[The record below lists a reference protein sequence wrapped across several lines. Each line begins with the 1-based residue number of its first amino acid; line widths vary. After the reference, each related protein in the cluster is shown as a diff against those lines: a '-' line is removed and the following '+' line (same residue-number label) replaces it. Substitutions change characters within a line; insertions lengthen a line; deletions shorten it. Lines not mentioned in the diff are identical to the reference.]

1 MNKLHSTL
9 IALSLVTVAA
19 GAYAFSPGD
28 DGHKVKVKIVKIV
41 DGDTTTIEKTLD
53 EKELDKMNADLNNVK
68 GKNVKVMMFVSSD
81 DKEKDGS
88 SGSPQG
94 RKEEKITMNKTFTF
108 DVDSLMKTCKVEVN
122 IDSLIG
128 SVMNGFNM
136 TVTTDGDDGKGEKKI
151 IIKKGNGKEENINIQ
166 KFGDDE
172 DGSNTI
178 IITTPDDKGDKKDRQ
193 VIIKKEKGSGNSYS
207 YSMDSDDGDVSMDFS
222 DGDEKG
228 SKNNVIVITTK
239 DKDGKNGKKVIV
251 KSSVIV
257 IDDADSKKDGRKEK
271 SKDKESAEDLKF
283 YPNPSDGKF
292 TVEYDL
298 KSKETAVL
306 TITDASG
313 KQLFKDEIRGGGKYV
328 KQIDLGGKGKGVFIL
343 NLQQGRKSISR
354 KIVIE

>member
-1 MNKLHSTL
+1 
-9 IALSLVTVAA
+9 
-19 GAYAFSPGD
+19 
-28 DGHKVKVKIVKIV
+28 
-41 DGDTTTIEKTLD
+41 
-53 EKELDKMNADLNNVK
+53 
-68 GKNVKVMMFVSSD
+68 
-81 DKEKDGS
+81 
-88 SGSPQG
+88 
-94 RKEEKITMNKTFTF
+94 
-108 DVDSLMKTCKVEVN
+108 
-122 IDSLIG
+122 
-128 SVMNGFNM
+128 
-136 TVTTDGDDGKGEKKI
+136 
-151 IIKKGNGKEENINIQ
+151 
-166 KFGDDE
+166 
-172 DGSNTI
+172 
-178 IITTPDDKGDKKDRQ
+178 
-193 VIIKKEKGSGNSYS
+193 
-207 YSMDSDDGDVSMDFS
+207 
-222 DGDEKG
+222 
-228 SKNNVIVITTK
+228 VITTK